1 MRVVNMLNAKSN
13 LSKLV
18 DAVESGAEREIV
30 IARAGR
36 PAVRIVPLAAKKPVR
51 TGIADGR
58 SKVPQ
63 TLEEFDA
70 GNAEIAELFENSKI
84 FRDDMLSEA
93 HIGKILKDVVRRHGE
108 K

>member
-13 LSKLV
+13 LSKLG

-51 TGIADGR
+51 IGIADGR

-84 FRDDMLSEA
+84 FPDDMLSEA

>member
-1 MRVVNMLNAKSN
+1 MPVGNMLGAKSN

-51 TGIADGR
+51 IGIADGR
-58 SKVPQ
+58 YKVPQ

>member
-1 MRVVNMLNAKSN
+1 MRVVNMLDAKSN

-51 TGIADGR
+51 IGIADGR
-58 SKVPQ
+58 YKVPQ

-70 GNAEIAELFENSKI
+70 GNTEIAELFENSKI
-84 FRDDMLSEA
+84 FPDDMLSEA
-93 HIGKILKDVVRRHGE
+93 EVGKILKDAVRRRGG

>member
-1 MRVVNMLNAKSN
+1 MRVINMLNAKSN

-30 IARAGR
+30 IARAGP

-51 TGIADGR
+51 IGIADGR
-58 SKVPQ
+58 YKVPQ

-70 GNAEIAELFENSKI
+70 GNAEIDELFENSKI
-84 FRDDMLSEA
+84 FPDDMLSEA